1 MQPSLAEKDTLAIVV
16 TDSGLGGL
24 GIAAELFERLRAS
37 CAFKRLKVIFFNCL
51 PSNSLGYDSMKSD
64 DHRIRVLANALDY
77 IARDYAPDAILL
89 ACNTISVIYDKTA
102 FVHRPLIP
110 VISIIQAGIDE
121 ISGFLGLQPCARVI
135 LFSSLTTAQT
145 GVHKFILSDKG
156 FASER
161 ISYQVCH
168 GLIAAIER
176 GPTNDETRSMIDRY
190 VSSALNNL
198 PSGSFSVAAAML
210 CTHFSYSSK
219 IFYDSFIL
227 RGIRLAALIDP
238 NRRMIHEFLKNLK
251 YNRFPE
257 TLAEIEVV
265 SQADIPVD
273 RISAIA
279 SAIFPVSTRAAA
291 ALRSA
296 ACVPGL
302 FSTE

>member
-1 MQPSLAEKDTLAIVV
+1 MQPSLAEKDTLTIVV

-51 PSNSLGYDSMKSD
+51 PSNLLGYDSMTSD
-64 DHRIRVLANALDY
+64 DHRTRVLESALDY

-89 ACNTISVIYDKTA
+89 ACNTISVIYDKA
-102 FVHRPLIP
+102 EFVYRPLMP
-110 VISIIQAGIDE
+110 VISIIQAGVDE
-121 ISGFLGLQPCARVI
+121 ISAFLGVKPFARVI

-145 GVHKFILSDKG
+145 GFHKRILADKG
-156 FASER
+156 FTSES

-176 GPTNDETRSMIDRY
+176 GPTSDETRSMIDRY
-190 VSSALNNL
+190 VSSASNNL
-198 PSGSFSVAAAML
+198 PSGSISVAAAML
-210 CTHFSYSSK
+210 CTHFSYSSR
-219 IFYDSFIL
+219 IFYDAFIA
-227 RGIRLAALIDP
+227 RGIQLAALIDP
-238 NRRMIHEFLKNLK
+238 NRRMIKEFLKNLK

-273 RISAIA
+273 RINAIA
-279 SAIFPVSTRAAA
+279 SAIFPVSKRAAA

-296 ACVPGL
+296 VCVPGL
-302 FSTE
+302 FSTV